1 MGERRQE
8 FILHAIRGVRLA
20 RLFVGRAKQRLVVIG
35 QVAHVASQTPHDDD
49 ADGDGDGGDDE
60 REHHGADVLNLPH
73 EHGSQHTDSGKR
85 CDDEAPELRPS
96 VTAHA

>member
-1 MGERRQE
+1 MSPP
-8 FILHAIRGVRLA
+8 LDASTVPPWSSA
-20 RLFVGRAKQRLVVIG
+20 RWRTMPRPRPRPHGR
-35 QVAHVASQTPHDDD
+35 D
-49 ADGDGDGGDDE
+49 ADGDGDAADDE